1 MFVNNSKILLSALVF
16 ALCIQS
22 SSEAALFGPSRKNQK
37 TSVIKVENNNE
48 ALAKLFDLND
58 KKEASSIDP
67 YNFAQNHFSLAATK
81 LQTACRAISSF
92 YNDRAAR
99 DIISKIY
106 TLNTQY
112 FKEDV
117 KNSALAVK
125 NLNLLNFNINTGLQ
139 ELSKVITSPGNETL
153 ENLEAVVE
161 KIRNTNLK
169 MTALTKKHLNT
180 TEKCI
185 EIAGASYET
194 FELIPS
200 LSMPAIDMFV
210 QSSKQLMRM
219 TKSNSEAFKGLM
231 LNILSSSEQIESGL
245 NSIKTN
251 VRETLRF
258 SDHFA
263 IKQFPLINLPAPSR
277 EKIFVRLNSL
287 ANYVKGAENTL
298 SIGESQVKNQ
308 AQQFTHL
315 IGSFVDKSAESLKY
329 HKNTSS
335 APEQISNY
343 AQNQVSGLFLRV
355 KEEIL
360 NLRREMAKNITIETA
375 TPNINVETPQD
386 YAIINAKSVSS
397 DKLPLFLLGKA
408 PSSTPAQKEYNSTA
422 QTNTDQF
429 IRLLPAD
436 SVRDSMNISVAT
448 GAQIKEEQGDTLF
461 SENDFAFQD
470 NNFEQSE
477 MSIISQELKEDF
489 FFAEKGEDMS
499 ENAILAAGEN
509 MPDFGLDDF
518 EQETLEGLKLDY
530 SKMNDS
536 TDPEFEMLR
545 YAE

>member
-1 MFVNNSKILLSALVF
+1 MFVNNSKIVLSALIF
-16 ALCIQS
+16 ALCVQT
-22 SSEAALFGPSRKNQK
+22 SSEGALFGPSRKNQK

-92 YNDRAAR
+92 YNDQAAR

-106 TLNTQY
+106 TINTQY

-169 MTALTKKHLNT
+169 MTALTKKHLT
-180 TEKCI
+180 ATEKCI
-185 EIAGASYET
+185 EVAGASYET

-245 NSIKTN
+245 ESIKTN

-329 HKNTSS
+329 HKSTAST
-335 APEQISNY
+335 PEQISNY
-343 AQNQVSGLFLRV
+343 AHNQISGLFLRV

-360 NLRREMAKNITIETA
+360 NLRKEMAKNTTIETV
-375 TPNINVETPQD
+375 TPNINIETPQD
-386 YAIINAKSVSS
+386 YAVRTAKSVSS
-397 DKLPLFLLGKA
+397 DKLPLFLLGNA
-408 PSSTPAQKEYNSTA
+408 PSSTPAKTEYNPVA
-422 QTNTDQF
+422 KNDTDQF
-429 IRLLPAD
+429 IRLLPSD
-436 SVRDSMNISVAT
+436 SVRESMNISVAT
-448 GAQIKEEQGDTLF
+448 AAQIKEEQGDTLF
-461 SENDFAFQD
+461 SDNDFAFQD

-499 ENAILAAGEN
+499 ENAILATGEN

-518 EQETLEGLKLDY
+518 EQETLEGIKLDY
-530 SKMNDS
+530 SKMND
-536 TDPEFEMLR
+536 TVDPEFEMLR